1 MKIAG
6 IKLSKEAHPTTCHSI
21 FLLDTS
27 IGNWIKIYSFLLCKS
42 EWSIHWYTVL
52 FWKAWILWTKGTP
65 LDLIDEGLSDS
76 SNLAEVLRCIHVA
89 LLCVQQRPEDRPTMS
104 TVVVMLGSEN
114 PLPQPKQPGFFMGK
128 NSSEKDSSSS
138 KHEAH
143 SLNEVSLTLLEA
155 R

>member
-1 MKIAG
+1 MKSAG
-6 IKLSKEAHPTTCHSI
+6 IKLSKEAHPTTCRSI
-21 FLLDTS
+21 FLLDT
-27 IGNWIKIYSFLLCKS
+27 IVNWIKIYSLLLCKS

-76 SNLAEVLRCIHVA
+76 RNLAELLRCIHVA

-104 TVVVMLGSEN
+104 TVVVMLSSEN
-114 PLPQPKQPGFFMGK
+114 PLPQPKQPGFFMG
-128 NSSEKDSSSS
+128 NNPPAKDSSSN

-143 SLNEVSLTLLEA
+143 SLNEVSLTSLEA